1 MGDLGHACAC
11 DRRGCS
17 PRQVR
22 YEMAL
27 ATGALYPRG
36 RWMEREGRAILATPI
51 SVEWAN

>member
-1 MGDLGHACAC
+1 MGDLGHAGAC
-11 DRRGCS
+11 NRSS

-22 YEMAL
+22 CEMAL